1 LVSRVKLGWRDVV
14 FVFIRHVAV
23 STVSVDMRL
32 NMRCDKYEAY
42 IIRLDVP
49 RGDVK
54 SKKRSLSKY
63 RIIELSKR

>member
-14 FVFIRHVAV
+14 FVFIRHVVV
-23 STVSVDMRL
+23 STVSVDIRL
-32 NMRCDKYEAY
+32 NRRDKYEAY

-54 SKKRSLSKY
+54 SKKW
-63 RIIELSKR
+63 SKRRFPNTG